1 MKDHCHAVTVKQGAG
16 TATERSELMATKKWF
31 SIEKGKFSNSTT
43 LFAKQLDDFQKKVQT
58 YYLKGV
64 MASIDVRVMAAMVHT
79 AGGQEVDYKS
89 IRLLEFDHP
98 LIEEQMTI
106 KAFIRQQQSLYS
118 IKTVS
123 FRYDPKETDISARS
137 STEIAKDF
145 SPKDQSLLRQW
156 LTDQQILGTDGLVAE
171 FTSTFRTDLADYW
184 KTVSQTHLDP
194 SLVAKQLEKTL
205 LMQSFIKDEQ
215 LLTWGQIS
223 IPVLKTSLERFKI
236 TNQQAIRIL
245 NFLKD
250 RHVTKPSG
258 YVMIHD
264 RGILKKI
271 MADLHVLN
279 DEGEPLSEQKVTEIR
294 SLLVTLLYD
303 HKSVETNIA
312 AAFNQR
318 VTYLKKYEPLFPQ
331 QFMKEQESLQNVET
345 LINQYQFQQSAQIPT
360 TPKVEEGPVP
370 EMLPDDGLDRPI
382 KDLPDSERMTLYNS
396 VDDLI
401 KICIDSAFET
411 RSDNNQN
418 AKMEVQFRDVVF
430 DIGSRSITVRHPKS
444 NNKLFYKVGSQR
456 IIANQ
461 RENLPDSHCDAYLV
475 WVKNLLDDWASST
488 PESKSYWVTG

>member
-1 MKDHCHAVTVKQGAG
+1 M
-16 TATERSELMATKKWF
+16 
-31 SIEKGKFSNSTT
+31 
-43 LFAKQLDDFQKKVQT
+43 
-58 YYLKGV
+58 
-64 MASIDVRVMAAMVHT
+64 
-79 AGGQEVDYKS
+79 
-89 IRLLEFDHP
+89 
-98 LIEEQMTI
+98 
-106 KAFIRQQQSLYS
+106 
-118 IKTVS
+118 
-123 FRYDPKETDISARS
+123 
-137 STEIAKDF
+137 
-145 SPKDQSLLRQW
+145 
-156 LTDQQILGTDGLVAE
+156 
-171 FTSTFRTDLADYW
+171 
-184 KTVSQTHLDP
+184 
-194 SLVAKQLEKTL
+194 AKQLEKTL

-430 DIGSRSITVRHPKS
+430 YIGSRSITVRHPKS